1 MSDLTVPEGYM
12 PYRLF
17 NYMEGDCICVLRP
30 EQFIGLSVESP
41 WTVKVSLK
49 DGYLM
54 YHFGDGPL
62 AQKRAMAFIDELHVF
77 IEEDALRNAH
87 NAVMRKGRQNV

>member
-1 MSDLTVPEGYM
+1 MSDLTTPEGYL

-17 NYMEGDCICVLRP
+17 TYVEGDCVCMLRP
-30 EQFIGLSVESP
+30 EQFIGLSVESQ
-41 WTVKVSLK
+41 WTVKVAMK

-54 YHFGDGPL
+54 YRFGEGDL
-62 AQKRAMAFIDELHVF
+62 AQRRAMAFIGELHVF
-77 IEEDALRNAH
+77 IEDDALRNTH